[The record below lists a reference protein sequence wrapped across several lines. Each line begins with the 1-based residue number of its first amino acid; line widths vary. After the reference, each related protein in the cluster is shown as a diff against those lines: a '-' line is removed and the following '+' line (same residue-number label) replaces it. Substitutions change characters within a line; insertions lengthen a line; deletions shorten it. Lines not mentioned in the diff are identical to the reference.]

1 MSAVVEGPVM
11 IAFFLQKSLI
21 AGLATGGVKG

>member
-1 MSAVVEGPVM
+1 MSTVIEGPAV